1 MAMKNIVFVCCSLA
15 LASSSLAQ
23 SAFEGMYGQIST
35 GYEKNTASSA
45 QLTGT
50 DNGGVPNLSNSAN
63 PSSGSS
69 PLVLGLGYT
78 FLIKDKYTLGLGV
91 DYSALS
97 QDTSV
102 TGFYYPGISSN
113 VYDYKYSISNRVNL
127 FIAPGFAVDR
137 DKLIYVKFGYST
149 QNVQY
154 SQTNCCSTPSN
165 KAQVNGYGLGL
176 GYKQM
181 IANGFYG
188 FAEANYYSYSSAG
201 MASTYSDGP
210 GGAVSS
216 SPKFNAYNFLLGL
229 GYRF

>member
-1 MAMKNIVFVCCSLA
+1 MKNIVFACCSLVF
-15 LASSSLAQ
+15 ASSLCAQ

-50 DNGGVPNLSNSAN
+50 DNGGVPNLTNTMN
-63 PSSGSS
+63 PSSGAA
-69 PLVLGLGYT
+69 PLVIGLGYT
-78 FLIKDKYTLGLGV
+78 FLVKDKYTLGLGL

-97 QDTSV
+97 QDTAAA
-102 TGFYYPGISSN
+102 GFYYPGISSN
-113 VYDYKYSISNRVNL
+113 VYDYKYSISNRFNL
-127 FIAPGFAVDR
+127 FIAPGFAIDK
-137 DKLIYVKFGYST
+137 DKLAYVKLGYST
-149 QNVQY
+149 QSVQY

-165 KAQVNGYGLGL
+165 KDQLSGYGLGL

-201 MASTYSDGP
+201 MASAYTDGP
-210 GGAVSS
+210 GGTVSS
-216 SPKFNAYNFLLGL
+216 NPKFNAYNFLLGL

>member
-1 MAMKNIVFVCCSLA
+1 MKKTIVIAYCLVV
-15 LASSSLAQ
+15 ASSSFAQ
-23 SAFEGMYGQIST
+23 NAFEGMYGQIST
-35 GYEKNTASSA
+35 GYDKNTASSA

-50 DNGGVPNLSNSAN
+50 DNGGVPNLTNIAN
-63 PSSGSS
+63 PSSGAA
-69 PLVLGLGYT
+69 PLIVGIGYT
-78 FLIKDKYTLGLGV
+78 FLIKDKYTLGLGL

-102 TGFYYPGISSN
+102 AGFSYPGLSSD
-113 VYDYKYSISNRVNL
+113 VYDYKYSISNRVNI
-127 FIAPGFAVDR
+127 FIAPGFALDR
-137 DKLIYVKFGYST
+137 DKLVYVKLGYST

-165 KAQVNGYGLGL
+165 KAQVSGYGLGL

-188 FAEANYYSYSSAG
+188 FAEANYYSYSSAS
-201 MASTYSDGP
+201 MASTYTDGP
-210 GGAVSS
+210 GGTVSS

>member
-1 MAMKNIVFVCCSLA
+1 MKNIVFACCSLV
-15 LASSSLAQ
+15 LASSSFAQ

-50 DNGGVPNLSNSAN
+50 DNGGVPNLSNSTN
-63 PSSGSS
+63 PSSGAA
-69 PLVLGLGYT
+69 PLVVGLGYT
-78 FLIKDKYTLGLGV
+78 FLVKDKYTLGLGV

-102 TGFYYPGISSN
+102 AGFYYPGISSN
-113 VYDYKYSISNRVNL
+113 VYDYKYSISNRINL
-127 FIAPGFAVDR
+127 FIAPGFAIDK
-137 DKLIYVKFGYST
+137 DKLVYVKLGYST
-149 QNVQY
+149 QSVQY

-165 KAQVNGYGLGL
+165 KTQLSGYGLGL

-188 FAEANYYSYSSAG
+188 FTEANYYSYSSAG
-201 MASTYSDGP
+201 MASAYSDGP
-210 GGAVSS
+210 GGTVSS

>member
-1 MAMKNIVFVCCSLA
+1 MKKIIFTCCSLV
-15 LASSSLAQ
+15 LASSSFAQ

-50 DNGGVPNLSNSAN
+50 DNGGVPNLSNTTN
-63 PSSGSS
+63 PSSGAA
-69 PLVLGLGYT
+69 PLVVGLGYT
-78 FLIKDKYTLGLGV
+78 FLIKNKYTLGLGL
-91 DYSALS
+91 DYSVLS

-102 TGFYYPGISSN
+102 AGFYYPGTSGD

-127 FIAPGFAVDR
+127 FIAPGFAIDR
-137 DKLIYVKFGYST
+137 DKLVYFKLAYST

-165 KAQVNGYGLGL
+165 KAQISGYGLGL
-176 GYKQM
+176 GFKQM

-188 FAEANYYSYSSAG
+188 FTEANYYSYGSAG
-201 MASTYSDGP
+201 MVSAYTDGP
-210 GGAVSS
+210 GGSVRSN
-216 SPKFNAYNFLLGL
+216 PNFNAYNFLVGL